1 MDTGKIKEIITIFEQ
16 SALTSMELEA
26 DDLKITLQ
34 KDAPVLCRENTASSV
49 QESIKEEAVSAAPN
63 TVSGEAVRSP
73 LVGTFYAA
81 ASETSKPF
89 VEVGTT
95 VKEGD
100 ILCIIEAM
108 KLMNEIPAERDGVI
122 EAVCAENGQVV
133 DYGTPLFRIREG

>member
-1 MDTGKIKEIITIFEQ
+1 MDTGKIKGIITIFEQ

-49 QESIKEEAVSAAPN
+49 QESTKEEAVSAAPN

-100 ILCIIEAM
+100 ILRIIEAM
-108 KLMNEIPAERDGVI
+108 KVMNEIHAPKSGTIKEILVHDGDMVQFDEELMVI
-122 EAVCAENGQVV
+122 G
-133 DYGTPLFRIREG
+133 D